1 LQIMMDY
8 GRNGLLLD
16 VPDDADIFLVRETP
30 VVADETATIRE
41 ALRNPF
47 QSAPFGSH
55 IRKGMNVLI
64 VHTDVTRATPNDRL
78 LPVILDEIER
88 NGIRKEDITLMN
100 AVGTHR
106 PQTEQELKHMLGDSI
121 FENYT
126 CFQHDAYDET
136 QLISYGQNS
145 QGHPIL
151 LNRALKQA
159 DLTILTGF
167 IEPHF
172 FAGYSGGPKAVLPGL
187 AGVESIF
194 ANHSPVMISHPKAAF
209 NITEG
214 NHVWEEMKEAALRVE
229 NTFLVN
235 VTLNRTGEITGVF
248 AGDVI
253 AAHAEGCRLLQR
265 SSLFSIDTL
274 YDVVVT
280 SNSGYPLDQNLYQCV
295 KGMSA
300 ARRAVRDG
308 GAILL
313 LAACEEGLPDHSSYA
328 NLLMQADSPDAL
340 RQMLSVPDFVCQD
353 SWQVQ
358 VQALVMQH
366 ADVFVYS
373 ENLFDAQIKASLLH
387 PCRNLPNAIKQL
399 TEEYGKR
406 ICVLPQGPL
415 TILTCEG

>member
-1 LQIMMDY
+1 MQITMDY

-47 QSAPFGSH
+47 QSAPLGSRV
-55 IRKGMNVLI
+55 RKGMNILI

-78 LPVILDEIER
+78 LPVILDKIER

-106 PQTEQELKHMLGDSI
+106 PQTEQELRHMLGDSI

-126 CFQHDAYDET
+126 CCQHDAYDET

-145 QGHPIL
+145 QGHPVL

-172 FAGYSGGPKAVLPGL
+172 FAGYSGGPKAILPGL
-187 AGVESIF
+187 AGAESIF
-194 ANHSPVMISHPKAAF
+194 ANHSPAMISHPKAAF
-209 NITEG
+209 NNTEG
-214 NHVWEEMKEAALRVE
+214 NPIWEEMKEAALRVE

-253 AAHAEGCRLLQR
+253 AAHAEGCRFLQR
-265 SSLFSIDTL
+265 TSLFSIDTP
-274 YDVVVT
+274 YDVVIT

-295 KGMSA
+295 KGMAA

-313 LAACEEGLPDHSSYA
+313 LAACEEGLPDHSAYA
-328 NLLMQADSPDAL
+328 DLLKQADSPDAL
-340 RQMLSVPDFVCQD
+340 HQMLSVPDFVCQD

-358 VQALVMQH
+358 VQTLVMQH

-373 ENLFDAQIKASLLH
+373 ENLSDAQIKASLLH
-387 PCRNLPNAIKQL
+387 PCQNLPNAIKQL
-399 TEEYGKR
+399 TEKYGKR

-415 TILTCEG
+415 TILECQE